1 MMITLVLSSFLSR
14 DNIMRGMIYL
24 IIATILAAIGWGA
37 SKMVVMTIPGDIFI
51 GTRFL
56 LASFVLAPF
65 CFKQFRTL
73 TGKQILALS
82 GVGLVLSLALQV
94 WVYAV
99 SITTSLAEG
108 AFIMSLAMIIAPI
121 ISWIL
126 FRNKPNKAFWIALPI
141 SVLGMI
147 LLTLGNGWKLEA
159 SQLGFML
166 SALLLSMHFVLNK
179 RIIGAIT
186 PLLSIC
192 VQLFV
197 VGVSGC
203 LYASLNSHPP
213 FEITQHAIFWFLIS
227 TIVAT
232 AIRYLAQTLGQFS
245 VNIETASL
253 IMILEPVWTLV
264 LSISVLHEVVA
275 PQKLIGGAVIFLSLF
290 VYIKLSRRLK

>member
-1 MMITLVLSSFLSR
+1 
-14 DNIMRGMIYL
+14 MRGMIYL

-51 GTRFL
+51 GARFL
-56 LASFVLAPF
+56 LASIVLAPF
-65 CFKQFRTL
+65 CFTQFRTL
-73 TGKQILALS
+73 TGKQLLALS
-82 GVGLVLSLALQV
+82 GVGLVLSFALQV

-126 FRNKPNKAFWIALPI
+126 FRNKPNKAFWVALPI
-141 SVLGMI
+141 SILGMM
-147 LLTLGNGWKLEA
+147 LLTLGNGWKIES

-179 RIIGAIT
+179 RIIGTIT

-197 VGVSGC
+197 VGLSGC
-203 LYASLNSHPP
+203 LYASFHPHPP
-213 FEITQHAIFWFLIS
+213 FEITQSAIFWFFIS
-227 TIVAT
+227 TILAT

-253 IMILEPVWTLV
+253 IMILEPVWTL
-264 LSISVLHEVVA
+264 LMSIYLLNEVVVA
-275 PQKLIGGAVIFLSLF
+275 QKLIGGTVIFLSLL
-290 VYIKLSRRLK
+290 VYIKLSRTLQ